1 MDEGGR
7 KQMTFILKDGLIH
20 IVGNHGLPNNNIEG
34 TIVAE
39 GLQGYT
45 LDYSVNN
52 KDYQPLKE
60 KITLTKEE
68 LKSTS
73 IKIIIRAIKGKEV
86 LYFKS
91 DVIPLTHA
99 IIFGKTLEDSYPE
112 VIKVLLK
119 RMANVEAFVGMEMK
133 HTKDELHEHMLEL
146 VDTFE
151 EITKKGSLF

>member
-1 MDEGGR
+1 
-7 KQMTFILKDGLIH
+7 MTFILKDGLIH

-34 TIVAE
+34 NVVAE
-39 GLQGYT
+39 GLEGYT
-45 LDYSVNN
+45 LHYSVNN
-52 KDYQPLKE
+52 KDYQLLKE

-68 LKSTS
+68 LKNTS
-73 IKIIIRAIKGKEV
+73 IKIIVRAIKDKEV

-119 RMANVEAFVGMEMK
+119 RMADVEAFVGMEIK
-133 HTKDELHEHMLEL
+133 HTKDELHNNMLEL

-151 EITKKGSLF
+151 EITKNVLKGT